1 MPGLTVQQYDVLER
15 AIDRGSRLALR
26 RRQHEYVVVPERLT
40 FEGGREQLLTRHPTT
55 GDRMTFQLDEL
66 EGLEAVR

>member
-1 MPGLTVQQYDVLER
+1 MPRLTVAQYDVLER
-15 AIDRGSRLALR
+15 AIDQGGRIVVR

-40 FEGGREQLLTRHPTT
+40 FQGSREQLITRHPTT
-55 GDRMTFQLDEL
+55 GDRMVFQLDEL

>member
-1 MPGLTVQQYDVLER
+1 MPRLTVQQYDVLER
-15 AIDRGSRLALR
+15 AIDRGSRLVLR
-26 RRQHEYVVVPERLT
+26 RRQSEIVVIPERLT

-55 GDRMTFQLDEL
+55 GDRMVFQLDDL